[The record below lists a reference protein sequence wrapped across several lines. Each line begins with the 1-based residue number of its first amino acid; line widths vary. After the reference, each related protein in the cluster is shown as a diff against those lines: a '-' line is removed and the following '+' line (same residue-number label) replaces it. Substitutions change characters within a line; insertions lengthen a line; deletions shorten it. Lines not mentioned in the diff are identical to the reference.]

1 MQPFSFLSVLAL
13 TGLALALDFENWHPP
28 GPGDV
33 RGPCPALN
41 SLANHALIPHNGKN
55 LTVPLLVQV
64 MGEVFNIS
72 PELAT
77 IVSSLGLLTAPNP
90 SAGSFDLDNLDKHNA
105 FEHDASLSRAD
116 FALGGDDHTFRPDIF
131 AKFIAFFDGMENVT
145 IPVAAAARYSRV
157 LDSRKH
163 NPNFTYG
170 VQQQITSYGETVKY
184 FRTMVDPK
192 TGATPVE
199 FVKIL
204 FGRFFAVVR
213 PFYIFLFLSIVW
225 YYMNYS

>member
-1 MQPFSFLSVLAL
+1 MHPLSLLSVLAF
-13 TGLALALDFENWHPP
+13 TCLALALDFENWHPP

-41 SLANHALIPHNGKN
+41 GIANHAFIPHNGKN

-77 IVSSLGLLTAPNP
+77 IVSELGLLTAANP
-90 SAGSFDLDNLDKHNA
+90 ASGHFDLDDLDKHNL

-116 FALGGDDHTFRPDIF
+116 FDLGGDDHTFRPDIF
-131 AKFIAFFDGMENVT
+131 AKFLEFFDGMENVT

-157 LDSRKH
+157 LDSRKN

-184 FRTMVDPK
+184 FRTMVDPNN
-192 TGATPVE
+192 GATLVE

-204 FGRFFAVVR
+204 FGRSFAVLR
-213 PFYIFLFLSIVW
+213 
-225 YYMNYS
+225 